1 MSEPGAHELD
11 ADETLES
18 FERLLDTWRGQDA
31 FASAVV
37 ETVARTGYARID
49 VETQLERVIDRCRAP
64 VMRLVR
70 AEELGT
76 GELPENRPRTVLVL
90 ASGGVPGLVLEGI
103 AAAFAVGAR
112 ALVRPSRDETIIHH
126 LLAGIRVWQPQLAPG
141 IEVVG
146 IGGTQPPWSRADA
159 AVVFGSDETVALVR
173 DRLRPQ
179 AASRVA
185 AYGSRQGIAVLAPG
199 ADEDTSWSER
209 LADDILTFRQRGC
222 MSPSW
227 VYVVGSPEQAAPL
240 VERLGRDL
248 AHGRAR
254 HIARG
259 VDDDVSQRR
268 ARDADVLGAI
278 AAGLAPDPS
287 VLYAGDARLTVIRVD
302 DDGELALEVARL
314 GSLLQTAVVACA
326 GDRRATIAELLLD
339 AGCTRICLPGE
350 AHEPFPLWPHDGIGR
365 VAPLV
370 GLAPGHALAPRH
382 S

>member
-227 VYVVGSPEQAAPL
+227 VYVVGSPASRRRHSSSGSVATWPTGALVTSHAASTTMSPS
-240 VERLGRDL
+240 
-248 AHGRAR
+248 AGRATPTCL
-254 HIARG
+254 AQ
-259 VDDDVSQRR
+259 SPP
-268 ARDADVLGAI
+268 
-278 AAGLAPDPS
+278 GLAPDPS

-302 DDGELALEVARL
+302 DDGRARARGRTPRFAAADGGGRL
-314 GSLLQTAVVACA
+314 RRRSSGD
-326 GDRRATIAELLLD
+326 DRRAPARRRLHADLS
-339 AGCTRICLPGE
+339 PGRG
-350 AHEPFPLWPHDGIGR
+350 ARTVPA
-365 VAPLV
+365 VAPR
-370 GLAPGHALAPRH
+370 RH
-382 S
+382 RTRRAARGARARPCAR